1 MRKFRKAICE
11 ICNIEFCHTQKSQ
24 KFCSR
29 KCGDIH
35 HSKIMKGKKF
45 TKEHRNKISNALKG
59 SNNHFWNGGIA
70 HESEGYILI
79 HMPNHP
85 FCNNSGYVRR
95 SHLIMEKKLGRYLK
109 PEEIV
114 HHKGIKYPLVSIE
127 NKQDDRPE
135 NLRLFPN
142 RSKHGKFHQS
152 LSSLNSLRINTSL

>member
-1 MRKFRKAICE
+1 
-11 ICNIEFCHTQKSQ
+11 
-24 KFCSR
+24 
-29 KCGDIH
+29 
-35 HSKIMKGKKF
+35 MKLKKGL
-45 TKEHRNKISNALKG
+45 ENSSSEPWYDL
-59 SNNHFWNGGIA
+59 SDGG
-70 HESEGYILI
+70 
-79 HMPNHP
+79 
-85 FCNNSGYVRR
+85 
-95 SHLIMEKKLGRYLK
+95 YLK